1 LIVNLMLGCTNDI
14 AHDLRTALMRVRVR
28 LERGYLRSASPKELK
43 TVVDQAI
50 AGLYQGH

>member
-14 AHDLRTALMRVRVR
+14 AHDLRTALMRVS

-50 AGLYQGH
+50 AGLDQGH